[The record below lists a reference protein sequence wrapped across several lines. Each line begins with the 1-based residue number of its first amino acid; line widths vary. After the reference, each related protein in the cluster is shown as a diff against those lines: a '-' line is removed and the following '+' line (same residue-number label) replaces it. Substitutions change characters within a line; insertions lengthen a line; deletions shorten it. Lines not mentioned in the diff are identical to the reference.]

1 VGGGWGEEK
10 QITMYDVAEP
20 EDLEVHLD
28 TSQRNLEGMCVAADV
43 KLHTFFILVLD
54 GNEWLVSRLCHFNP

>member
-1 VGGGWGEEK
+1 
-10 QITMYDVAEP
+10 MYDVAEP